1 MQTTASYLPLLAMA
15 LATTGSSKEPGT
27 QATCMQGRGQTRGVQ
42 THERMRWG
50 LGWGLGWGSIAGSLA
65 YRSSTPCNTKP
76 AAMAGMA

>member
-27 QATCMQGRGQTRGVQ
+27 QATCVQGRGQTRRVPA
-42 THERMRWG
+42 HEGM
-50 LGWGLGWGSIAGSLA
+50 GWGLGCGSIAGSLA
-65 YRSSTPCNTKP
+65 YRSSTPCNNKP